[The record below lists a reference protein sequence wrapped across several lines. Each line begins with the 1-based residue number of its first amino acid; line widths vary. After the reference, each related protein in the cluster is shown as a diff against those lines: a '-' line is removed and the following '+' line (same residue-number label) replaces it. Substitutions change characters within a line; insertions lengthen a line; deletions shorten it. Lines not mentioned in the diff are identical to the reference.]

1 MSLLKSNEGGNS
13 SLEPK
18 VFQHSLEKNS
28 TTLSVKT
35 LKTLASL
42 ALGVGING
50 VFSQTSF
57 ADQLPKSEVRI
68 LLAQKYNYNYSS
80 ASYNYEEEPILTGK
94 IQNRIEQL
102 KKYIKDFDEFHQR
115 KFQYSFEE
123 VKYARIRAKLV
134 KRVGLLERQLS
145 IIRK

>member
-1 MSLLKSNEGGNS
+1 
-13 SLEPK
+13 
-18 VFQHSLEKNS
+18 
-28 TTLSVKT
+28 
-35 LKTLASL
+35 L

-50 VFSQTSF
+50 AFSQTSF
-57 ADQLPKSEVRI
+57 ADQLPKPEVRT
-68 LLAQKYNYNYSS
+68 LLVQKYNYNYSS

-94 IQNRIEQL
+94 IKKRIEQL
-102 KKYIKDFDEFHQR
+102 KKYIRDFDEFHQR

-123 VKYARIRAKLV
+123 INYARIRAKLV